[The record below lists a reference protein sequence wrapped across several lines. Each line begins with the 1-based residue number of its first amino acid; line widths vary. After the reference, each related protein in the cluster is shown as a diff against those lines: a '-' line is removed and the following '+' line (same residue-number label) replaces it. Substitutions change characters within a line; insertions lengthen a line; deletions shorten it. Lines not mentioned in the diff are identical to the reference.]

1 MGIPMEES
9 TIPLILTKICL
20 PVPRSRTIQ
29 RARLLQNIQLA
40 AETNLVLISAPAG
53 YGKTTLLAEWSQQL
67 RQAGINIAWYSL
79 DDGDNNPIT
88 FGSYLIACLE
98 HILGPES
105 GLEKISQ
112 ILRSTPHINL
122 LNLLP
127 AIINIIQLK
136 ESKIVLVF
144 DDYHLIHSATI
155 HEFIEFIINHRPKN
169 LHLVISSRT
178 KPSLPLARMRANGVL
193 IEIRAADLRLNIDE
207 TDQFLRKTMRVN
219 ISNEQSKR
227 ITEQVEGWAAGL
239 QLVALSLIAK
249 PETQDL
255 ILSIKGEQS
264 FIAEYLLD
272 EVMNGLPENIQSFL
286 LYTSILER
294 FSVSLCDFI
303 LESSESAVVIKQ
315 LVDLNLFIITLN
327 EEGTWFRYHHLFRTF
342 LQNWLIKTLPEQ
354 VSALHIAASNW
365 FAGYGSLREAA
376 YHAFRSGNWS
386 FAADFVEQ
394 HSFTLIIQSEIA
406 TINEWCSAL
415 PETVLLN
422 RPKLCIFQGM
432 ALAYRFQ
439 KINHPN
445 VELRLKQ
452 AELKISQMNDS
463 AQINELN
470 ELVAVVQTFL
480 ALTPDL
486 HIDIQNQLNQS
497 KLLLANYPAN
507 NPGRFTWLLITGY
520 GCLALN
526 QVKEAEE
533 LFEEALPF
541 ARALSLFFGV
551 VETTFHLICLAL
563 SKGQIC
569 YALRRCRNEQEILS
583 KALHQAK
590 LTLPAKGCLDILIG
604 SILLEQNELLEAEQH
619 LSKGLNNMGWNMNPY
634 YLMMGYLAQFQLYRM
649 LGKIIEAYNCLDHME
664 TIWPDIRFLTQ
675 GLRIQTKI
683 QLQSNPETINA
694 AEFWLE
700 SYSTAEKTIIPIP
713 GLGPIG
719 AAEIYFQTNLIWIR
733 LQILMG
739 NTNAV
744 WPYLTNQLQVVQH
757 YGLTGRE
764 FQLILLEA
772 QAYFVEGKEA
782 SAIISLEN
790 AFKLGYAEG
799 YITSFIQGI
808 PLDNLILLAKK
819 RGIYPVYI
827 NQILTAIRQTK
838 SKEIGQKNPWST
850 HNNTPVPQKDYYES
864 LSERE
869 REVLYLIASGS
880 TNQTIANE
888 LVLTVG
894 TVKSHIN
901 HIFRKLNV
909 NNRTE
914 AVTKA
919 RYLNLLE

>member
-1 MGIPMEES
+1 MEES

-20 PVPRSRTIQ
+20 PVPRSRTIH
-29 RARLLQNIQLA
+29 RTRLLQNIPLA

-67 RQAGINIAWYSL
+67 QQSGINVAWYSL
-79 DDGDNNPIT
+79 DDGDNKPIT
-88 FGSYLIACLE
+88 FGSYLIASLE
-98 HILGPES
+98 HILGPDS

-112 ILRSTPHINL
+112 ILRSSSHINL

-127 AIINIIQLK
+127 AVINIIQLK
-136 ESKIVLVF
+136 ECKIVLVF
-144 DDYHLIHSATI
+144 DDYHLIHSAAI
-155 HEFIEFIINHRPKN
+155 HEFIEFFINHRPKN

-193 IEIRAADLRLNIDE
+193 IEIRAADLRLNVYE
-207 TDQFLRKTMRVN
+207 TDQFFHKTMRVN

-227 ITEQVEGWAAGL
+227 ISELVEGWAAGL
-239 QLVALSLIAK
+239 QLAALSLIAK

-255 ILSIKGEQS
+255 ILSITGGQN

-272 EVMNGLPENIQSFL
+272 EVINGLPENIQSFL
-286 LYTSILER
+286 LYSSVLER

-303 LESSESAVVIKQ
+303 LERNDSAVVLKQ

-342 LQNWLIKTLPEQ
+342 LQNWLKKTLPER

-365 FAGYGSLREAA
+365 FAGNGSLREAA

-406 TINEWCSAL
+406 TINEWCSTL

-422 RPKLCIFQGM
+422 HPKLCIFQGM

-439 KINHPN
+439 KINRPN
-445 VELRLKQ
+445 VKLRLKQ
-452 AELKISQMNDS
+452 AELKISQMDDS

-470 ELVAVVQTFL
+470 ELASVVQTFL

-486 HIDIQNQLNQS
+486 HIDIQKQLNLS
-497 KLLLANYPAN
+497 KFHLANYPAN
-507 NPGRFTWLLITGY
+507 DPGRFTWLLITGY
-520 GCLALN
+520 GYLALN

-541 ARALSLFFGV
+541 ARALGLFFGV
-551 VETTFHLICLAL
+551 VETTFHLVCLAL

-590 LTLPAKGCLDILIG
+590 LSLPAKGCLDILIG
-604 SILLEQNELLEAEQH
+604 SILLEKNELIEAEQH
-619 LSKGLNNMGWNMNPY
+619 LSRGLNNMGWNMNPY
-634 YLMMGYLAQFQLYRM
+634 YLMMGYLAQFKLYRI

-664 TIWPDIRFLTQ
+664 TIWPDILFLTQ

-683 QLQSNPETINA
+683 HIQSNSETISS

-700 SYSTAEKTIIPIP
+700 SYSTAVETNIPIP

-719 AAEIYFQTNLIWIR
+719 AAEIFYQANLIWVR
-733 LQILMG
+733 LQILLG
-739 NTNAV
+739 NTKEV
-744 WPYLTNQLQVVQH
+744 WPYLSRQLQVVQH
-757 YGLTGRE
+757 YELTGRE
-764 FQLILLEA
+764 IQLLLLEA
-772 QAYFVEGKEA
+772 QAYFAEGKETF
-782 SAIISLEN
+782 AIISLEN
-790 AFKLGYAEG
+790 ALKLGYAEG
-799 YITSFIQGI
+799 YITSFLQGT
-808 PLDNLILLAKK
+808 PLDDLILLAKK
-819 RGIYPVYI
+819 RGLYPVYI

-838 SKEIGQKNPWST
+838 TREIGQKSQWLPQKNI
-850 HNNTPVPQKDYYES
+850 PVPQNDYYEP

-919 RYLNLLE
+919 RNLNLLE